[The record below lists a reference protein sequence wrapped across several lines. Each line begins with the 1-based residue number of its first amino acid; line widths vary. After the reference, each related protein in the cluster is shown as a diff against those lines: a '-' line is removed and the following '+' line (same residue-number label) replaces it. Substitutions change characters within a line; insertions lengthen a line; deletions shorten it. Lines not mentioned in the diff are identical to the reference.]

1 MEYTLLKPDCHS
13 WWILKMQSGR
23 EDTLEERYAIKFCF
37 KLGKKATE
45 TYGMLQTAFRPSCMS
60 GIRDSRKPGSSLR
73 DDERCG
79 RSKEVNTPELIGQR
93 VRVRVIVEVL
103 REFRKRFRRKRP
115 ALFKSGQWHFHK
127 DNAPV
132 HNSIVVTD
140 YLTKMAINT
149 IPQPPYSPD
158 LSPCDFCLFPKLN
171 WGDERGCDEGH
182 WHAHTRGV
190 LWSLPEVVGTVQ
202 VHCSRRRLLL
212 RGLEFHVCT
221 INKSHH
227 HHHIVLAARISLT
240 LSRHSSLSFI
250 ALGRS
255 SGQQPVSSHSCWM
268 YVRAGR
274 PAFARPCVGIHKSTS
289 LMSSSLLLQQCP
301 ACLVRLTWIV
311 FVIGGRWPYSWC
323 LVGCCCQDLFRI
335 ARSILV

>member
-1 MEYTLLKPDCHS
+1 MEEAGTWTTQNIKSNCIYITKERSQLNK
-13 WWILKMQSGR
+13 R
-23 EDTLEERYAIKFCF
+23 LEGYHW
-37 KLGKKATE
+37 KL
-45 TYGMLQTAFRPSCMS
+45 FN
-60 GIRDSRKPGSSLR
+60 
-73 DDERCG
+73 
-79 RSKEVNTPELIGQR
+79 V
-93 VRVRVIVEVL
+93 
-103 REFRKRFRRKRP
+103 
-115 ALFKSGQWHFHK
+115 
-127 DNAPV
+127 
-132 HNSIVVTD
+132 
-140 YLTKMAINT
+140 
-149 IPQPPYSPD
+149 
-158 LSPCDFCLFPKLN
+158 
-171 WGDERGCDEGH
+171 GC
-182 WHAHTRGV
+182 
-190 LWSLPEVVGTVQ
+190 
-202 VHCSRRRLLL
+202 
-212 RGLEFHVCT
+212 
-221 INKSHH
+221 HH